1 MCAHHLETLLQ
12 GGFVVLR
19 GHATIQKMGEDG
31 MDVHEPGMNCKSG
44 KKAVMCA
51 HHLET
56 LLQGGFVVLRGH
68 ATIQKMGEDGMDVAQ
83 RQLAAR

>member
-1 MCAHHLETLLQ
+1 
-12 GGFVVLR
+12 
-19 GHATIQKMGEDG
+19 
-31 MDVHEPGMNCKSG
+31 MNCKGG
-44 KKAVMCA
+44 KKTVMGA